1 MRQPNNSSPTATRAL
16 GLILALALTPG
27 LAWALSTDRQQPIDL
42 TADHKITKYQEG
54 ISIYTGNVRLDQG
67 SLHVEAERMTFH
79 TDDAGQVERMIA
91 EGQPARFR
99 QVTDDGLEVRGR
111 GLEIEYRMSSSMLFI
126 RDNGVLHY
134 GEDVLESDRIRYNT
148 ETEILEAG
156 EEERGDS
163 RVHITIQPRAEEESQ
178 E

>member
-1 MRQPNNSSPTATRAL
+1 M
-16 GLILALALTPG
+16 
-27 LAWALSTDRQQPIDL
+27 
-42 TADHKITKYQEG
+42 
-54 ISIYTGNVRLDQG
+54 G
-67 SLHVEAERMTFH
+67 SW
-79 TDDAGQVERMIA
+79 
-91 EGQPARFR
+91 
-99 QVTDDGLEVRGR
+99 
-111 GLEIEYRMSSSMLFI
+111 MLFI
-126 RDNGVLHY
+126 RNNGVLHY